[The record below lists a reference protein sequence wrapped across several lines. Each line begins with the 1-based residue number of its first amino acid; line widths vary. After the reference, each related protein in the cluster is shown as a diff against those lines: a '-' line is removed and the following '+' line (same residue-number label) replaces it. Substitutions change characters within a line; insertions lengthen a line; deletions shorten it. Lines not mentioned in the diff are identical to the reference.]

1 MSHSGM
7 CTAFFLGPSEPAT
20 GNGDTAEYW
29 SFVLPHYNVLLKI
42 TDAWSVKF
50 KGNGTEKF
58 PEVNVDGDENA
69 SVVSD
74 GLVTS
79 IAEKGGTYR
88 TIAAVWYVMVV
99 SAGAFKSKDMA
110 FKSEAAHRHL
120 YWWMALEILLLSRIK
135 KHAVDNTPFL
145 KLPVPS
151 TNEHGDG
158 WFDAERAICIDEME
172 KAAGSEKHG
181 DLVELYISTFYGC
194 EDSGVGEHALAS
206 AMDLARR

>member
-1 MSHSGM
+1 M
-7 CTAFFLGPSEPAT
+7 
-20 GNGDTAEYW
+20 
-29 SFVLPHYNVLLKI
+29 LPHYHVLLKI

-58 PEVNVDGDENA
+58 LEVNVDGDENA

-99 SAGAFKSKDMA
+99 SAGAFKSKDIA

-120 YWWMALEILLLSRIK
+120 YWWMALGLLLLSRIK
-135 KHAVDNTPFL
+135 KHAV
-145 KLPVPS
+145 
-151 TNEHGDG
+151 
-158 WFDAERAICIDEME
+158 
-172 KAAGSEKHG
+172 
-181 DLVELYISTFYGC
+181 
-194 EDSGVGEHALAS
+194 
-206 AMDLARR
+206 

>member
-20 GNGDTAEYW
+20 GIGDTAEYW
-29 SFVLPHYNVLLKI
+29 SFVLPHYHVLLKI

-58 PEVNVDGDENA
+58 LEVNVDGDENA

-74 GLVTS
+74 DLVTS

-120 YWWMALEILLLSRIK
+120 YWWMALGLLLLSRIK
-135 KHAVDNTPFL
+135 KHAV
-145 KLPVPS
+145 
-151 TNEHGDG
+151 
-158 WFDAERAICIDEME
+158 
-172 KAAGSEKHG
+172 
-181 DLVELYISTFYGC
+181 
-194 EDSGVGEHALAS
+194 
-206 AMDLARR
+206 

>member
-1 MSHSGM
+1 MGIAKVYKRNLQCLKDNVMSLFSEETGTTMSHGEM

-29 SFVLPHYNVLLKI
+29 SFVFPHYNVLLKI

-74 GLVTS
+74 DLVTS
-79 IAEKGGTYR
+79 IAEKGGTYQ

-120 YWWMALEILLLSRIK
+120 YW
-135 KHAVDNTPFL
+135 
-145 KLPVPS
+145 
-151 TNEHGDG
+151 
-158 WFDAERAICIDEME
+158 
-172 KAAGSEKHG
+172 
-181 DLVELYISTFYGC
+181 
-194 EDSGVGEHALAS
+194 
-206 AMDLARR
+206 